1 MGADRDDAS
10 LEDLFRAS
18 VEARLVYES
27 ALEERAQVVINTY
40 SSLPPLRDFGDAA
53 LLGRAFPPPSARLWM
68 ANLTHPDE
76 SEAALFASVDVLG
89 KVLTKGLEKTRLFM
103 TRVRRAMNAT
113 RRLDQTIE
121 KIRDAWI
128 ARQASNEAA
137 PTREERERD
146 ARVARAFEGALHRE
160 STRLADLE
168 EFAKRFGLD
177 DELQS
182 QRDAIGGLARP
193 DAQAFLE
200 AELRDEFRSQ
210 RAELDRATAWL
221 ASEWRRR
228 HARDLDALHRGEVG
242 KSSSMP
248 VMPYTS
254 LPNPWDWNA
263 ATLRAAHRQFVL
275 EVSQERH
282 TLQETVRELSTTQAS
297 HELSQLRVFVRHVA
311 LRQHELD
318 GLAQST
324 DDWTEAA
331 QNEVVALQPL
341 KERYEHAL
349 EAMVAR
355 STRWQSA
362 WERRT
367 YPYLMTREDVRER
380 VAAEIL
386 EPVSAKALAHAVRET
401 ERAAT
406 ERIRLTVRLDALIA
420 NHGIELALADALAN
434 RCTEALLV
442 REMRDLNPAWPESVQ
457 ELVDAVD
464 GMLVQPT
471 WRERN
476 HRGARGA
483 DEAMDRIYEWVLR
496 LETRQD
502 QHHRQHHRR
511 HWVRAPPSQRP
522 LEACTTTNDENVN
535 DLDRPLLPCTIATTP
550 TADVFSVAGLRKEL
564 PTLSV
569 AAATAYRRRWLR

>member
-193 DAQAFLE
+193 DA
-200 AELRDEFRSQ
+200 RPSWKRSFATSFAPNAPSLTGPP
-210 RAELDRATAWL
+210 RGWPASGGAGTRATSTPCTAGKL
-221 ASEWRRR
+221 GKAPACQSCPTRPCPT
-228 HARDLDALHRGEVG
+228 RGIG
-242 KSSSMP
+242 
-248 VMPYTS
+248 
-254 LPNPWDWNA
+254 
-263 ATLRAAHRQFVL
+263 
-275 EVSQERH
+275 
-282 TLQETVRELSTTQAS
+282 
-297 HELSQLRVFVRHVA
+297 
-311 LRQHELD
+311 
-318 GLAQST
+318 
-324 DDWTEAA
+324 
-331 QNEVVALQPL
+331 
-341 KERYEHAL
+341 
-349 EAMVAR
+349 
-355 STRWQSA
+355 
-362 WERRT
+362 
-367 YPYLMTREDVRER
+367 
-380 VAAEIL
+380 
-386 EPVSAKALAHAVRET
+386 
-401 ERAAT
+401 
-406 ERIRLTVRLDALIA
+406 
-420 NHGIELALADALAN
+420 
-434 RCTEALLV
+434 
-442 REMRDLNPAWPESVQ
+442 
-457 ELVDAVD
+457 
-464 GMLVQPT
+464 
-471 WRERN
+471 
-476 HRGARGA
+476 
-483 DEAMDRIYEWVLR
+483 
-496 LETRQD
+496 TRQPC
-502 QHHRQHHRR
+502 
-511 HWVRAPPSQRP
+511 VQRIGN
-522 LEACTTTNDENVN
+522 L
-535 DLDRPLLPCTIATTP
+535 
-550 TADVFSVAGLRKEL
+550 FSR
-564 PTLSV
+564 
-569 AAATAYRRRWLR
+569 